1 MNYLKKDLF
10 GKYSF
15 QNQGQVFTLLTQNY
29 NDQSINPGMGQNPR
43 NIGYTKIED
52 INYYKVPTP
61 TTEILYRKGSEQG
74 QVFDTKIAMN
84 MTENFNFSIAYTG
97 LRSLG
102 AYRNSLSSFKNFTGT
117 ISYQTKNDRYRL
129 RFHNTNQRILNQ
141 ENGGLNDIAKV
152 FFETNNPEYNDRGRL
167 DINLENATSVITG
180 KRYYLDHNYK
190 LFSTK
195 DSIAQKISNI
205 KLGHV
210 FTYETKQF
218 TFDTKTSTDYF
229 GDYFR
234 ELADDKTSFKSIDN
248 KIYMDFTSPYLLGKF
263 RVLTGY
269 YYYFQGYDDLVY
281 TNSEII
287 PSKIT
292 NNAISVGAD
301 WQASFKSFHLNAK
314 ASTNI
319 AGSINGS
326 NLFIQTAFKNTKNF
340 NLSSS
345 ILLNSK
351 SPEANY
357 ILFQSNYLNYN
368 WFNDLK
374 NIDTRTL
381 NFDFAT
387 SWLQATASLVQIE
400 NYTYFSE
407 AEQTRPSQ
415 YDETINYFKI
425 KAGNEIKLGLFALDT
440 DLIYQKVSNGSDVYK
455 LPDFIA
461 RSTFYFSKVF
471 FEKRSLFLQTG
482 VTVNYFTAYN
492 ADNYN
497 PLLGEFT
504 LQKDDLVGGKP
515 ILDVFINA
523 QIRRTRL
530 YFSFENLLQLTQDN
544 YYYSAPNQPYKD
556 FTIKFGFI
564 WNFFK

>member
-1 MNYLKKDLF
+1 MK
-10 GKYSF
+10 
-15 QNQGQVFTLLTQNY
+15 
-29 NDQSINPGMGQNPR
+29 
-43 NIGYTKIED
+43 
-52 INYYKVPTP
+52 
-61 TTEILYRKGSEQG
+61 
-74 QVFDTKIAMN
+74 
-84 MTENFNFSIAYTG
+84 
-97 LRSLG
+97 
-102 AYRNSLSSFKNFTGT
+102 
-117 ISYQTKNDRYRL
+117 
-129 RFHNTNQRILNQ
+129 
-141 ENGGLNDIAKV
+141 
-152 FFETNNPEYNDRGRL
+152 
-167 DINLENATSVITG
+167 
-180 KRYYLDHNYK
+180 
-190 LFSTK
+190 
-195 DSIAQKISNI
+195 
-205 KLGHV
+205 
-210 FTYETKQF
+210 
-218 TFDTKTSTDYF
+218 
-229 GDYFR
+229 
-234 ELADDKTSFKSIDN
+234 
-248 KIYMDFTSPYLLGKF
+248 
-263 RVLTGY
+263 
-269 YYYFQGYDDLVY
+269 
-281 TNSEII
+281 
-287 PSKIT
+287 
-292 NNAISVGAD
+292 
-301 WQASFKSFHLNAK
+301 
-314 ASTNI
+314 
-319 AGSINGS
+319 
-326 NLFIQTAFKNTKNF
+326 
-340 NLSSS
+340 
-345 ILLNSK
+345 
-351 SPEANY
+351 
-357 ILFQSNYLNYN
+357 N

-544 YYYSAPNQPYKD
+544 YYYSAPNLPYKD